1 MGLLSFLKRGG
12 ADDGAKAA
20 STAPAGRQA
29 RSNRASS
36 EAVDD
41 VQQLRLRVRRR
52 LIGSVVLVV
61 AAVLI
66 FPLLFETHPRP
77 IPVDLPIEIPRKE
90 GAAPLNVPGP
100 KVARTD
106 DTVDPKEAGRAAII
120 QETAEQVAADRPVPP
135 PETAQA
141 PRDLPNDPAARSDV
155 KPEAKAR
162 MAEPAHVEPSPK
174 TADKP
179 VEKPSQIRVVE
190 AKPTKPEVK
199 AEAKPEPKVEAKAE
213 AKRPAATNESARVQA
228 MLDGHAADRKAADAA
243 AADRKAAEAAPNG
256 SRFIVQVGAYAD
268 AKAAQDARSK
278 VERMGLKTYTQAV
291 ETPDGKRIRVRVG
304 PFGSRDEADKVAAK
318 VRSGGLSSAVLTL

>member
-20 STAPAGRQA
+20 SSGSAGKSA
-29 RSNRASS
+29 RNARASA

-41 VQQLRLRVRRR
+41 VQQLRLRARRR
-52 LIGSVVLVV
+52 LIGSVVLVGV
-61 AAVLI
+61 GVI
-66 FPLLFETHPRP
+66 VFPLLFQTHPRP
-77 IPVDLPIEIPRKE
+77 IPVDLPIEIPKKE
-90 GAAPLNVPGP
+90 GAAPLNVPAP
-100 KVARTD
+100 KVARID
-106 DTVDPKEAGRAAII
+106 DTVDPKEAGRAII
-120 QETAEQVAADRPVPP
+120 QETAEQAAADRPVPP
-135 PETAQA
+135 PQTAEA
-141 PRDLPNDPAARSDV
+141 PRDPAVDPAARSDV

-162 MAEPAHVEPSPK
+162 MAEPAHVETRPK
-174 TADKP
+174 PADKP
-179 VEKPSQIRVVE
+179 ADRPADARV
-190 AKPTKPEVK
+190 A
-199 AEAKPEPKVEAKAE
+199 EPKPARPDTRADTRSDARAE
-213 AKRPAATNESARVQA
+213 VKRPAAPNESARVQA
-228 MLDGHAADRKAADAA
+228 MLDGHANDRKAADAA
-243 AADRKAAEAAPNG
+243 AAAPAAANG

>member
-12 ADDGAKAA
+12 ADDGAKAVN
-20 STAPAGRQA
+20 TAPAGRQA
-29 RSNRASS
+29 RSNRAST

-120 QETAEQVAADRPVPP
+120 QETAEQAAADRAVPP

-141 PRDLPNDPAARSDV
+141 PRDLPADPAARSDV

-162 MAEPAHVEPSPK
+162 MAEPAHAETSPK
-174 TADKP
+174 AADKP
-179 VEKPSQIRVVE
+179 VDKPAQIRVVE
-190 AKPTKPEVK
+190 ARPVRPEVK
-199 AEAKPEPKVEAKAE
+199 VEAKPEPKVEAK
-213 AKRPAATNESARVQA
+213 RPATSNESARVQA

-291 ETPDGKRIRVRVG
+291 DTPDGKRIRVRVG

>member
-20 STAPAGRQA
+20 SPAAAGKSA
-29 RSNRASS
+29 RNARASA

-41 VQQLRLRVRRR
+41 VQQLRLRARRR
-52 LIGSVVLVV
+52 LIGSVVLVGV
-61 AAVLI
+61 GVI
-66 FPLLFETHPRP
+66 VFPLLFQTQPRP
-77 IPVDLPIEIPRKE
+77 IPVDLPIEIPKKE
-90 GAAPLNVPGP
+90 GAAPLSVPAP
-100 KVARTD
+100 KVARID
-106 DTVDPKEAGRAAII
+106 DTVDPKEAGRAII
-120 QETAEQVAADRPVPP
+120 QETAEQAAADRPVPP
-135 PETAQA
+135 PQTAEA
-141 PRDLPNDPAARSDV
+141 PRDPVVDPAARSDV

-162 MAEPAHVEPSPK
+162 MAEPAHVETRPK
-174 TADKP
+174 PADKP
-179 VEKPSQIRVVE
+179 ADKPAETRVAE
-190 AKPTKPEVK
+190 TKPAKPDTR
-199 AEAKPEPKVEAKAE
+199 ADSRADSRSDARAE
-213 AKRPAATNESARVQA
+213 AKRPAAPNESARVQA
-228 MLDGHAADRKAADAA
+228 LLDGHANDRKAADAA
-243 AADRKAAEAAPNG
+243 AAGAAPAAANG